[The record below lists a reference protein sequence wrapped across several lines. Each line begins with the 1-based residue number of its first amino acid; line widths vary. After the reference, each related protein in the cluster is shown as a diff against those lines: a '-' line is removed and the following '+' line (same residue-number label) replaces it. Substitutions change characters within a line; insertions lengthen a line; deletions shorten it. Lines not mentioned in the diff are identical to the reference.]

1 MGKKEMDSMLWL
13 TKLEPDFA
21 FPREIRVNVHDP
33 VGSEDKQIG
42 ALALLWII
50 WFIYCLPI
58 TLAYVLL
65 TYMELEQS
73 SFFIKRMHVSHLH
86 PVIKVLLIL

>member
-1 MGKKEMDSMLWL
+1 MDSMLWL

-50 WFIYCLPI
+50 
-58 TLAYVLL
+58 
-65 TYMELEQS
+65 
-73 SFFIKRMHVSHLH
+73 
-86 PVIKVLLIL
+86 